1 MNKRNV
7 FISLFLAISIL
18 IVQVG
23 GVLAAPGSQD
33 STPLKGILQKIT
45 LETDPSTAI
54 TTVILE
60 VRKGNE
66 VQIVRISQENALQLG
81 FVGLDGDG
89 KAVINEK
96 ILGKHVEIDL
106 ANILPPEEE
115 KLHPVGDALAQFFS
129 YLGAEKDQ
137 VYTAIMEAHDHGVGF
152 GVIAQVL
159 WLTQEIPGGGNLDHF
174 QALLAAKESG
184 IYTDLPFV
192 DENGA
197 TITPKNWAEL
207 KNAILSGKPAVNLGS
222 VMSNKKNDDKGDNP
236 KNDHDN
242 NKDKDKEKDNSGNG
256 PNPEK
261 EKEKKK

>member
-23 GVLAAPGSQD
+23 GVLAAPGPQA
-33 STPLKGILQKIT
+33 STPIKGILQKIT

-89 KAVINEK
+89 KAVINER
-96 ILGKHVEIDL
+96 ILGKHVEIGL
-106 ANILPPEEE
+106 TNILPPEEE
-115 KLHPVGDALAQFFS
+115 KLHPVGDALAEFFSS

-137 VYTAIMEAHDHGVGF
+137 VYTAIMAAHDEGVGF
-152 GVIAQVL
+152 GAIAQVL
-159 WLTQEIPGGGNLDHF
+159 WLTREISGGGNLDDF
-174 QALLAAKESG
+174 QALVAAKKSG

-207 KNAILSGKPAVNLGS
+207 KNAILSGQSAVNLGS
-222 VMSNKKNDDKGDNP
+222 VMSNHKNDDKGDNP
-236 KNDHDN
+236 KNDHDD
-242 NKDKDKEKDNSGNG
+242 NKDKDKEKGNSGNG

-261 EKEKKK
+261 EKKK